1 MEMHR
6 LQLGK
11 IKHASKYEELR
22 KKTHGLEVENRKLLA
37 KVREMQGVD
46 KKLEVVVD
54 AATSEHALSKMEQM
68 MIKGIQKVN
77 QERGRRA
84 LHDSSNCQNLEPQ
97 IIEKPLINVAADK

>member
-1 MEMHR
+1 
-6 LQLGK
+6 
-11 IKHASKYEELR
+11 
-22 KKTHGLEVENRKLLA
+22 
-37 KVREMQGVD
+37 MQGVD

-84 LHDSSNCQNLEPQ
+84 LHDSSNCQNLEP
-97 IIEKPLINVAADK
+97 